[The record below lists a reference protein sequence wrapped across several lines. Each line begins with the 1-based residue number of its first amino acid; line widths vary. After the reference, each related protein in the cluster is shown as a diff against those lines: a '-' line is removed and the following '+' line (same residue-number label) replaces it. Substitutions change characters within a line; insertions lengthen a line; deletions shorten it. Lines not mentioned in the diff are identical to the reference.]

1 MECFGTRSIL
11 KHLGN
16 PLVLNL
22 SYSLLAFLSSSL
34 MGSEGMLPVDL
45 KPCSKQ
51 AKTASEV

>member
-11 KHLGN
+11 THLGN

-51 AKTASEV
+51 AKTVSEV